1 MKDVCVAPRRYHSDS
16 SLKNPMSIGE
26 MASQI
31 SGLGIAAIADNEFIP
46 VWGETLRWAQGEFP
60 EVAK

>member
-1 MKDVCVAPRRYHSDS
+1 
-16 SLKNPMSIGE
+16 MSIGE